1 MKNSLD
7 YNSNNGSSNEN
18 MNRSFHIRKKKITTI
33 RSKDDL
39 IMVVQEDARE

>member
-7 YNSNNGSSNEN
+7 YNSNNGSSEN

-33 RSKDDL
+33 KSKDDL
-39 IMVVQEDARE
+39 IMVVQEDAR